1 MEELRTLAIHLVTWN
16 HRAYL
21 PELFGSLDE
30 QTWKQTSVTVVDNA
44 SNDGTA
50 DWMRDFRPGVVVLR
64 NFRNQGFARAHNQ
77 AIAMSLS
84 RWPEETWS
92 SRYIM
97 VASPNLVLA
106 SDCLEQLVKRM
117 DQNPSLAACC
127 PKILR
132 AVFRAGTE
140 DDAPEIERTQET
152 ASVGLIMKKSRHP
165 IDRGVGEQDTGQY
178 DEEREVFGCSGT
190 CMLIRASA
198 LAEAK
203 IDGEWFDED
212 FFSYGVD
219 ADFFWRLQR
228 MGKQIRVV
236 PSAVA
241 WHHHALHQRTGA
253 TRTPAA
259 QAMAAR
265 NRFWTTIKNDQ
276 VSNWLLHLPWIIAGG
291 LWSALRSPSR
301 IRGKFSSLI
310 KVPLML
316 RKRAEVQPR
325 VQVHASEIRHWFV

>member
-21 PELFGSLDE
+21 PEFFASLDG
-30 QTWKQTSVTVVDNA
+30 QTWTGASVTIVDNA
-44 SNDGTA
+44 SNDGTV
-50 DWMRDFRPGVVVLR
+50 DWMRDTRPGVVVLR

-97 VASPNLVLA
+97 VANPNLVFA
-106 SDCLEQLVKRM
+106 PDCLEQLVKRM
-117 DQNPSLAACC
+117 DQDPSLAACC

-132 AVFRAGTE
+132 AVFRPGTE
-140 DDAPEIERTQET
+140 DDAPEIERTQEID
-152 ASVGLIMKKSRHP
+152 SVGIGMKKSRHT
-165 IDRGVGEQDTGQY
+165 IDRGVGEQDKGQY

-190 CMLIRASA
+190 CMLIRTSA
-198 LAEAK
+198 LAETK
-203 IDGEWFDED
+203 NGGEWFDED

-228 MGKQIRVV
+228 MGKKVRVV
-236 PSAVA
+236 PLAVA
-241 WHHHALHQRTGA
+241 WHHHALHQRSDRS
-253 TRTPAA
+253 RTSVA

-265 NRFWTTIKNDQ
+265 NRCWIAIKNDQ
-276 VSNWLLHLPWIIAGG
+276 PSSWFLHLPWIVFGG
-291 LWSALRSPSR
+291 LWSALRSPTR
-301 IRGKFSSLI
+301 IKGKILAIGKIPS
-310 KVPLML
+310 ML
-316 RKRAEVQPR
+316 RKRAEFRPHVKVTAAEMR
-325 VQVHASEIRHWFV
+325 LWFI